1 MDEFC
6 GSSFW
11 DSRTVWDTDDPDL
24 TLCFEKTI
32 LVWVPCT
39 FLWILSPLEIYHICR
54 SKTSDIPFS
63 LYNIAKLIAII
74 ISAAVTLTDIAHYV
88 IFNLSPSSVDF
99 YSPLVKFVTLIL
111 FLGLT
116 YANVKFG
123 RRSSAVLFLFSLL
136 LALFGAPQ
144 CRTEFR
150 QKWFME
156 GKLETM
162 EFVSYVIYY
171 ISIVVVF
178 VLNCFADSRPRIL
191 PRPFDKNECP
201 RSQSSFLSQILF
213 AWFEPLVWKGYRKS
227 LEDEDLWN
235 LDPSI
240 STAYVVPKFEKQW
253 KKSLGKVKKNADFSI
268 KVKRESGRYSFDGL
282 QYEIKNKDAS
292 VVPALCRTFGCTFI
306 KGTLLKIFLDVFV
319 FVNPQILSLL
329 IDFVGSEEPMW
340 KGYLYVASLFLAA
353 VIQTLLSA
361 QYQDIMYTIGI
372 KIRTCLISVI
382 YKKALRISN
391 GARRDFTTGEIVNLI
406 SVDASRF
413 VELLSY
419 SYLLIS
425 TPLQMVLSLYFLWQ
439 ILGPSVLA
447 SFVVMIISIGI
458 NSYIGS
464 QIKTL
469 QFEQMKKK
477 DSRIKLMNQIL
488 IGIKVLKL
496 YAWEPSFEKQVLSI
510 RNDENMKILKKQA
523 YLTGISTFTWA
534 TTSFLVYVVTF
545 AVYVLSDEKNVLN
558 AKIVFV
564 SLALFSILKI
574 PFFSVSPMISNLV
587 QSSVSIKRINKFLN
601 CEDLNSND
609 VTHDDRSEVL
619 VIEHGT
625 FSWAGSEAIPTLRDI
640 NLKIDQGAL
649 VAVVGL
655 VGSGKS
661 SLLSAFLGEMYKLC
675 GAVNTKGTV
684 AYVPQEAWI
693 LNTTVKDNI
702 TFGEAVKGRY
712 YDRVL
717 EACALKPDLETFPGG
732 DLTEIGVKGINL
744 SGGQKQRLSLARA
757 VYYGADVYLLDDPL
771 SAVDS
776 QVGKHV
782 FERVIGPNGLLKNK
796 TRVLVTHSVTHLSK
810 VDFIV
815 VIKDGTISESGTFQE
830 LLDSKG
836 DFSEFLITYLE
847 ENLESDVEELG
858 ELKDILAEKKV
869 TYDKYVRQMS
879 VNCEADIAE
888 FEMRRKSARSVNSKT
903 GGSFRKRSTKQGKEI
918 SAVGQKLIEVELAET
933 GNSSR
938 DVYAYYIRATGY
950 LMTFGIIFSNCFLQV
965 LSFASSMWLTKWTD
979 DANVTTSEGT
989 QNISKT
995 DFYLWVYVSLGFS
1008 KSVTEFMADIAI
1020 RVGCCIS
1027 AKVLHNL
1034 LLHNLFRL
1042 PLSFM
1047 DVTPGGRIL
1056 SRFSSD
1062 IDLVDGSFPDLLAGV
1077 YFCIGDVICN
1087 LFIVSCCTPIFV
1099 TVILPITVLYCLA
1112 QRFYVATS
1120 RQLKR
1125 LESISRSPM
1134 YSHFVETF
1142 VGAQLIRAYGL
1153 TEKFIKQSEEKLDH
1167 NHRSYY
1173 LNLISNRWLS
1183 VRSETISNLVI
1194 FFAALFS
1201 VLERDS
1207 ISPGIVGLSVGYT
1220 FQITVTLSWSIF
1232 KISNTETSIV
1242 SVERIKEYSEKPQ
1255 EAAWKV
1261 PYESIPKSWP
1271 SKGEIDFQDF
1281 KVRYRE
1287 GLELALKGITFSVQD
1302 GQKVGIVGRTGAGKS
1317 SLTLSLFRILES
1329 AGGRILIDGIDIA
1342 TLGLHTL
1349 RSRLTVIPQE
1359 PILFAG
1365 SLRMNL
1371 DPFGDHSD
1379 SEIWRALELA
1389 HLKSYILS
1397 LDDALRYE
1405 IAEGGE
1411 NFSVGQR
1418 QLICLARALL
1428 RKTKILILDEATA
1441 AVDLETDDL
1450 IQNTIRNEFMDC
1462 TVLTIA
1468 HRLNTIMDYDKII
1481 VLDRGYLV
1489 EFDSPQVLLKKK
1501 SSIFYAMAV
1510 DAGLV

>member
-6 GSSFW
+6 GSAFW
-11 DSRTVWDTDDPDL
+11 DSRAVWDTDDPDL

-54 SKTSDIPFS
+54 SKTSHIPFS
-63 LYNIAKLIAII
+63 FYNIAKLIAII
-74 ISAAVTLTDIAHYV
+74 ISAVVALTDIVLYV
-88 IFNLSPSSVDF
+88 IFHFSHSPVDF

-111 FLGLT
+111 FFGLT

-123 RRSSAVLFLFSLL
+123 RRSSAVLFFFSLL
-136 LALFGAPQ
+136 LALLGAPQ

-150 QKWFME
+150 LKWFKQ
-156 GKLETM
+156 GQFATM
-162 EFVSYVIYY
+162 QFCSYVIYY

-178 VLNCFADSRPRIL
+178 VLNCFADSYPRIL

-201 RSQSSFLSQILF
+201 RNQSSFLSQILF
-213 AWFEPLVWKGYRKS
+213 AWFEPLLWKGYRKS
-227 LEDEDLWN
+227 LDDEDLWN

-240 STAYVVPKFEKQW
+240 STACVVPKFEKQL
-253 KKSLGKVKKNADFSI
+253 KKSLRKVKKNADFSI
-268 KVKRESGRYSFDGL
+268 KAKRKSGRCSFDGL
-282 QYEIKNKDAS
+282 QYKIKNEPAS
-292 VVPALCRTFGCTFI
+292 VVPALCRTFGSTFL
-306 KGTLLKIFLDVFV
+306 KGTLLKIFLDIFV

-382 YKKALRISN
+382 YKKALHISN
-391 GARRDFTTGEIVNLI
+391 VARRDFTTGEIVNLM
-406 SVDASRF
+406 SVDANRF
-413 VELLSY
+413 VELPSY
-419 SYLLIS
+419 SYLFIS
-425 TPLQMVLSLYFLWQ
+425 TPLQTVLALYFLWQ

-447 SFVVMIISIGI
+447 SLVVVIISILI

-464 QIKTL
+464 QKKLL
-469 QFEQMKKK
+469 QSEQMKKK

-488 IGIKVLKL
+488 NGIKMLKL
-496 YAWEPSFEKQVLSI
+496 YAWEPSFEEQVSSI
-510 RNDENMKILKKQA
+510 RNDEMKILKKQA
-523 YLTGISTFTWA
+523 YLTGISTFTWD
-534 TTSFLVYVVTF
+534 TTSFLVYVVSF
-545 AVYVLSDEKNVLN
+545 AVYVLSDEKNVLD
-558 AKIVFV
+558 ARVVFV
-564 SLALFSILKI
+564 SLALFSILKM
-574 PFFSVSPMISNLV
+574 PLFSISSMISNLV
-587 QSSVSIKRINKFLN
+587 QSNVSVKRIDKFLN
-601 CEDLNSND
+601 CEELSSDD
-609 VTHDDRSEVL
+609 VTHDDRPEVL
-619 VIEHGT
+619 VMEHGA
-625 FSWAGSEAIPTLRDI
+625 FSWAGSEALPILRDI
-640 NLKIDQGAL
+640 NVKINAGDL
-649 VAVVGL
+649 VAVVGPI
-655 VGSGKS
+655 GSGKS
-661 SLLSAFLGEMYKLC
+661 SLLSAFLGEMYKLS
-675 GAVNTKGTV
+675 GVVNTKGTI

-693 LNTTVKDNI
+693 LNSTVKDNI
-702 TFGEAVKGRY
+702 TFGETVKGQL
-712 YDRVL
+712 YDKVL
-717 EACALKPDLETFPGG
+717 EACALKPDLKTFSGG

-757 VYYGADVYLLDDPL
+757 VHYGADVYLLDDPL

-796 TRVLVTHSVTHLSK
+796 TRVMVTHGVTHLSK
-810 VDFIV
+810 VDFII
-815 VIKDGTISESGTFQE
+815 VIKDGTISECGTFQE

-847 ENLESDVEELG
+847 ENLESDEEELG
-858 ELKDILAEKKV
+858 ELKDILVKKKE
-869 TYDKYVRQMS
+869 TYDNYIRQMS
-879 VNCEADIAE
+879 IDCGTDIAA
-888 FEMRRKSARSVNSKT
+888 FEMKRKSVWSVNSNT
-903 GGSFRKRSTKQGKEI
+903 RESFRKRSTKQGNEI
-918 SAVGQKLIEVELAET
+918 AAIGQKLIEVEHTEM

-938 DVYAYYIRATGY
+938 DVYTYYIRATGY
-950 LMTFGIIFSNCFLQV
+950 LMICGIIFSNCFLQV
-965 LSFASSMWLTKWTD
+965 FSFASSMWLIEWTSD
-979 DANVTTSEGT
+979 PNITTSDGI
-989 QNISKT
+989 QNTSKT
-995 DFYLWVYVSLGFS
+995 DFYLWIYISLGFS
-1008 KSVTEFMADIAI
+1008 KSVTEFLADVAI

-1027 AKVLHNL
+1027 AKVLHNS
-1034 LLHNLFRL
+1034 LLHNFLRL

-1047 DVTPGGRIL
+1047 DVTPSGRIL

-1062 IDLVDGSFPDLLAGV
+1062 IDVVDGSFPDLLSEV
-1077 YFCIGDVICN
+1077 FFCNGDLICN
-1087 LFIVSCCTPIFV
+1087 LFIISCCTPIFV
-1099 TVILPITVLYCLA
+1099 TVILPITVLYCLV

-1134 YSHFVETF
+1134 YSHFVETV
-1142 VGAQLIRAYGL
+1142 VGAQSIRSYGL
-1153 TEKFIKQSEEKLDH
+1153 TEKFIKQSQEKLDH

-1183 VRSETISNLVI
+1183 VRAESISNLI
-1194 FFAALFS
+1194 LFFAALFS

-1207 ISPGIVGLSVGYT
+1207 ISAGIVGLSVGYT
-1220 FQITVTLSWSIF
+1220 FQITQTLSWSIF

-1255 EAAWKV
+1255 EAAWNV
-1261 PYESIPKSWP
+1261 PNESMPKNWP
-1271 SKGEIDFQDF
+1271 LKGDIDFLDF

-1287 GLELALKGITFSVQD
+1287 GLELVLKGITFSVRD

-1317 SLTLSLFRILES
+1317 SLSLSLFRILES
-1329 AGGRILIDGIDIA
+1329 AGGKILIDGIDIA

-1349 RSRLTVIPQE
+1349 RSRLTIIPQDSV
-1359 PILFAG
+1359 LFAG

-1379 SEIWRALELA
+1379 DEIWRALELA
-1389 HLKSYILS
+1389 HLKSYISS
-1397 LDDALRYE
+1397 LNDALRFE

-1411 NFSVGQR
+1411 NVSGGQR

-1441 AVDLETDDL
+1441 VVDLETDDL
-1450 IQNTIRNEFMDC
+1450 IQNTIRNEFVDC

-1489 EFDSPQVLLKKK
+1489 EYDSPEALLQKKT
-1501 SSIFYAMAV
+1501 SIFYAMAV